1 MSCCLLQGLVV
12 YYLGGGRG
20 RFAAGGGVGAPEGGH
35 FRNVN

>member
-20 RFAAGGGVGAPEGGH
+20 RFAGGGVGAPEGGH

>member
-1 MSCCLLQGLVV
+1 MSCCLFQGLVV

-20 RFAAGGGVGAPEGGH
+20 RFAGGVGAPEGGH